1 MSRRTLALGV
11 ASGSLAMVAAG
22 AVLLLLT
29 LGTTRASIDQ
39 NTVGGFLLAFCYPLI
54 GGLICWRQPGNR
66 IGWVFLG
73 IGLSQALETLAG
85 QYAAYGVRVEAG
97 NLPGVGEMAWL
108 QTFAWVPGYVLFVVF
123 SILLFPNGRLPSP
136 RWRPVAALAI
146 AAVPLLAVP
155 AVAAW
160 PYRNRPALIMNS
172 TGPQIGVDDPL
183 VKLAFLVQT
192 IGLVGVSVAAL
203 ASICSLLLR
212 FRGARGLER
221 QQLKWFTYAGTAEI
235 VVLTVTN
242 FAPLPQ
248 GLLATLSFFLIPLL
262 PIAVAIAM
270 LRHRLFDIDLV
281 INRTLVYGALT
292 VMLATVYAGS
302 VIVLQALLSGLTG
315 GGNVAIATATLA
327 VAAAFQPLRRR
338 VQRGVDRRFYR
349 SRYDAARTVEAFA
362 SRLRAE
368 VDLSQLTD
376 ELATTIEH
384 TLQPAALSIWLR
396 TRSRR

>member
-1 MSRRTLALGV
+1 
-11 ASGSLAMVAAG
+11 
-22 AVLLLLT
+22 
-29 LGTTRASIDQ
+29 
-39 NTVGGFLLAFCYPLI
+39 
-54 GGLICWRQPGNR
+54 
-66 IGWVFLG
+66 
-73 IGLSQALETLAG
+73 
-85 QYAAYGVRVEAG
+85 
-97 NLPGVGEMAWL
+97 MAWL